1 MYLAIDTEAAGT
13 PRTDIDPDH
22 RSQPQLRKFSGIVF
36 DDSGRE
42 TDQLITLVRATA
54 DEAQTEV
61 LSASQ
66 GATLNHAL
74 SQGTS
79 EGEVLHWFNVR
90 AADATLIIGHNVHLD
105 LQVLR
110 IGCARLGMT
119 WKPVARIFS
128 TMHAATA
135 VAPLPSTNA
144 VKAAENFQPS
154 APTLAEAFEQFFGE
168 NLDGALDIRSDVQA
182 CIKVFRHLQ
191 RLIGK
196 R

>member
-1 MYLAIDTEAAGT
+1 MYLAIDTEATGT
-13 PRTDIDPDH
+13 PRTDLDPDH

-42 TDQLITLVRATA
+42 TDQLITLVRPTA
-54 DEAQTEV
+54 SEARTKDH
-61 LSASQ
+61 SASH
-66 GATLNHAL
+66 GATLSNAL

-90 AADATLIIGHNVHLD
+90 TADAQLIIGHDVHLD

-110 IGCARLGMT
+110 IASARHGVA

-135 VAPLPSTNA
+135 VAPLPPTDV
-144 VKAAENFQPS
+144 VKAAKNFQPR
-154 APTLAEAFEQFFGE
+154 ALTLPEAFEQFFGE
-168 NLDGALDIRSDVQA
+168 KLDGALDIRSDVQA

-191 RLIGK
+191 RLMVK
-196 R
+196 T